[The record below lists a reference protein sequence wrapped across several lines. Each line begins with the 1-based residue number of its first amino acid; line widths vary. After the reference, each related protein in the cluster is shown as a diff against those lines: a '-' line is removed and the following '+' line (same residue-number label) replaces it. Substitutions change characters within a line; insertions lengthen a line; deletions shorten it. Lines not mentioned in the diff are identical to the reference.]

1 MLMSDLIHIIA
12 VDDEDDMNVLFK
24 HFFRNEIKQKIITL
38 SFAAS
43 AKECLSILENNEHK
57 NVKVI
62 TDINMPDTNGIV
74 LAAKI
79 RETYPWIEVY
89 LVSAYSIKDVQ
100 SIINFEKFQ
109 YIPKPIN
116 FNELKKIIKL

>member
-1 MLMSDLIHIIA
+1 MSDVIHIIA

-24 HFFRNEIKQKIITL
+24 HFFRNEIKQNIITL

-43 AKECLSILENNEHK
+43 AKECLKILEDNEHK
-57 NVKVI
+57 NIKVI

-74 LAAKI
+74 LASKI
-79 RETYPWIEVY
+79 REFYPWIEIY
-89 LVSAYSIKDVQ
+89 IVSAYSKQDVQ
-100 SIINFEKFQ
+100 IILNDENIQ